1 MTEAMKKQ
9 IENELAELT
18 ERLMDIT
25 QVLGHAVHLD
35 CTIIDDDGESRPACT
50 CFFSKKDKE
59 TGMRGVVLKV
69 YHKDTKWDGL
79 IDEPWD
85 WRKKWGEEEED
96 NE

>member
-1 MTEAMKKQ
+1 
-9 IENELAELT
+9 
-18 ERLMDIT
+18 
-25 QVLGHAVHLD
+25 
-35 CTIIDDDGESRPACT
+35 
-50 CFFSKKDKE
+50 
-59 TGMRGVVLKV
+59 MRGEDGIISGILFVYKV